1 MEQQMQNNGVVQSK
15 ASVGK
20 VKFIHSIKAKVTL
33 MVIIAILAATAFNLT
48 ILVPYVSNVI
58 EVQNKNYLKD
68 LAEGAGYTLESMIG
82 AGYESEALKYEA
94 LSSVYGETKI
104 EGMDSSYTYVVSG
117 EGTMLYHPTKD
128 KVGKPVEN
136 EVVQN
141 LVSELKKGNRKE
153 TETVEYK
160 YNGIIKYASYY
171 IAKDKSSIVVVTVDE
186 EDIHRSTNEF
196 TTICTIVG
204 TVSTL
209 VFGIVAYIL
218 ISVMLRPLGTVT
230 AVLGKIAALDF
241 TADASADKL
250 AKKKDETG
258 ALAKA
263 AALLRGELLDVINGI
278 KTQSAELYKA
288 SGALEESAK
297 GTASTMEQV
306 ERAVSDIA
314 NGATNQAE
322 ETTSASE
329 NVIAMGSMIEETTQ
343 EVSELK
349 VNADGMKQ
357 TSEEAQDILNELMRE
372 NDKTRESIDEIY
384 RQTNTTNESALKI
397 KEATAIITSIAEE
410 TNLLSLNASIEAAR
424 AGEQGRG
431 FAVVASQIQKL
442 AEQSSES
449 AQRIE
454 EITNM
459 LIMDSSMAVKTMN
472 VVKDNM
478 DVQSEKMIQTDKM
491 FEKFN
496 AGVISSIGSVNNISA
511 KTDGMDE
518 ARVRVVDL
526 VQSLSAIA
534 EENAAGS
541 EETSASVTQ
550 VTEIVADISDSA
562 DKLKSIAAQ
571 MEDIVSVFKV

>member
-1 MEQQMQNNGVVQSK
+1 MKQQMQNNGVVQSN
-15 ASVGK
+15 ASVGR

-33 MVIIAILAATAFNLT
+33 MVVIAILAATSFNLT

-82 AGYESEALKYEA
+82 AGYEAEALKYEA

-141 LVSELKKGNRKE
+141 LVAELKKGNRKE

-196 TTICTIVG
+196 TTICSIVG
-204 TVSTL
+204 SVSTL

>member
-1 MEQQMQNNGVVQSK
+1 MEQQIQNNGVVQSN
-15 ASVGK
+15 ASVGR

-33 MVIIAILAATAFNLT
+33 MVTIAILAATAFNLI

-58 EVQNKNYLKD
+58 EKQNKNYLED
-68 LAEGAGYTLESMIG
+68 LAESAGHTLETMIRAGYG
-82 AGYESEALKYEA
+82 AKTFTYEIFSD
-94 LSSVYGETKI
+94 VYGETKI
-104 EGMDSSYTYVVSG
+104 EGMDSSYMYVVSAD
-117 EGTMLYHPTKD
+117 GTMMYHPD
-128 KVGKPVEN
+128 KNKTGQPVEN

-141 LVSELKKGNRKE
+141 LVAELKKGNRKE
-153 TETVEYK
+153 TEVVEYK
-160 YNGIIKYASYY
+160 YKGVVKYASYY
-171 IAKDKSSIVVVTVDE
+171 IAKDKSTIVVVTVDE
-186 EDIHRSTNEF
+186 QDIHRTTNEF
-196 TTICTIVG
+196 SVICSVVG
-204 TVSTL
+204 SVSTL
-209 VFGIVAYIL
+209 VFAIIAYIL
-218 ISVMLRPLGTVT
+218 IALMLKPLSTVT
-230 AVLGKIAALDF
+230 GVLGKIAALDF
-241 TADASADKL
+241 TSDASVDKL
-250 AKKKDETG
+250 VKKKDETG

-263 AALLRGELLDVINGI
+263 VALLRKELLSVINGI
-278 KTQSAELYKA
+278 KAQSAELYKA
-288 SGALEESAK
+288 SGKLEEAAK
-297 GTASTMEQV
+297 GTSSTMDQV

-329 NVIAMGSMIEETTQ
+329 NVIAMGSMIEDTTQ
-343 EVSELK
+343 EVTELK

-357 TSEEAQDILNELMRE
+357 TSKEAQDILNDLMKE

-459 LIMDSSMAVKTMN
+459 LIMDSSMAVKTMK

-478 DVQSEKMIQTDKM
+478 DVQSEKMVQTDKM

-496 AGVISSIGSVNNISA
+496 SGVIASIGSVNNISV

-526 VQSLSAIA
+526 VQNLSAIA
-534 EENAAGS
+534 EENAASS

-550 VTEIVADISDSA
+550 VTEIIADISEST

>member
-33 MVIIAILAATAFNLT
+33 MVIIAIIAATAFNLT

-117 EGTMLYHPTKD
+117 DGTMLYHPTKD

-141 LVSELKKGNRKE
+141 LVAELKKGNRKE

-218 ISVMLRPLGTVT
+218 ITLMLRPLGTVT

-263 AALLRGELLDVINGI
+263 AALLRGELLNVINGI